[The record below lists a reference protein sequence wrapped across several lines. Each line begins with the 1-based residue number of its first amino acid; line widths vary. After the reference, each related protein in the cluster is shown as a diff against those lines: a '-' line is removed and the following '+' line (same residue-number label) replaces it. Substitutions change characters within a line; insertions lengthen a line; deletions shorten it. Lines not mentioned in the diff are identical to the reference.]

1 MAVGARASTVMRLVL
16 RDGARLAV
24 AGVVLGVGGA
34 FALSGVMRGLLFE
47 VAPTD
52 PLTFTAAPLVL
63 ALTAMLACAIPAWRA
78 TRVDPNATLR
88 RE

>member
-1 MAVGARASTVMRLVL
+1 MRLVL
-16 RDGARLAV
+16 RDGARLA
-24 AGVVLGVGGA
+24 AIGVVIGVVAA
-34 FALSGVMRGLLFE
+34 FALTGLMRGLLFQ

-52 PLTFTAAPLVL
+52 PVTFTAAPLL
-63 ALTAMLACAIPAWRA
+63 LGLTALIACAIPAWRA